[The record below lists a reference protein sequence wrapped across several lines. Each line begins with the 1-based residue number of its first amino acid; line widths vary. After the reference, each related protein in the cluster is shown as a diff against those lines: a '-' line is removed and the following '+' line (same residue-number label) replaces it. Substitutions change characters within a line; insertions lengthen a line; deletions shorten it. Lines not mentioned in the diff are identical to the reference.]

1 LRRAVLNLADDR
13 AIWRIPESALEAIR
27 SSFPAGWEVA
37 VVQDSVDGRG
47 DGGGVSPAALA
58 AVRGAEVYLGYGVP
72 RELFVAAV
80 CTENS
85 QLRWAHTATAG
96 IASLLYPEMVGSDVI
111 LTNSAGIHGPA
122 MAETVLAM
130 ILHFARG
137 FDVAVRAQARHEWAA
152 SRFEEEFGIGRE
164 IAGATLGIVGLGGVG
179 RAIAR
184 SAGALG
190 MRVIALRRSPAA
202 SADGVELLTGD
213 DALRVLLARSDYVVI
228 SVPSTSETRGM
239 IGAREL
245 AAMRPDAVLV
255 NVARG
260 EVVDEDALVE
270 TLRAGRL
277 RGAALDVFR
286 KEPLPEASPL
296 WDLPNVLILPH
307 VSGTTD
313 RFWGRETEL
322 IVDNVRRYLAGE
334 PLRNVVDKAI
344 GY

>member
-13 AIWRIPESALEAIR
+13 NIWRIPESAMDAIR
-27 SSFPAGWEVA
+27 SAFPAGWEVA
-37 VVQDSVDGRG
+37 VVQDTVDGRG
-47 DGGGVSPAALA
+47 DGGGVSAAALS
-58 AVRGAEVYLGYGVP
+58 AVRGAEVYLGFGMP

-80 CTENS
+80 CEENS
-85 QLRWAHTATAG
+85 HLRWAHTATAG
-96 IASLLYPEMVGSDVI
+96 IASLLYPEMVQSNVI
-111 LTNSAGIHGPA
+111 LTNSAGVHGPA

-137 FDVAVRAQARHEWAA
+137 FDVAVRAQARRDWSA

-164 IAGATLGIVGLGGVG
+164 ISGTTLGIIGLGGVG
-179 RAIAR
+179 REIAR
-184 SAGALG
+184 RARALG
-190 MRVIALRRSPAA
+190 MHVVATRRHPMGSEK
-202 SADGVELLTGD
+202 DVELLSGD
-213 DALRVLLARSDYVVI
+213 DALRTLLARSDYVVI
-228 SVPSTSETRGM
+228 SVPSTRETRGM

-245 AAMRPDAVLV
+245 TAMRPDAVLV

-260 EVVDEDALVE
+260 DVMDEDALME

-286 KEPLPEASPL
+286 KEPLPETSPL

-313 RFWGRETEL
+313 RFWDREAAL
-322 IVDNVRRYLAGE
+322 IVENVRRYLQGE
-334 PLRNVVDKAI
+334 PLRNVVDKAL

>member
-1 LRRAVLNLADDR
+1 MRRAVLNLADDR
-13 AIWRIPESALEAIR
+13 NIWRIPESATEAIR
-27 SSFPAGWEVA
+27 LAFPAGWEVA
-37 VVQDSVDGRG
+37 VVQDAVDGRG
-47 DGGGVSPAALA
+47 DGGGVSAAALSA
-58 AVRGAEVYLGYGVP
+58 IKGAEVYLGFGLP
-72 RELFVAAV
+72 RELFLTAV
-80 CTENS
+80 CEEGS

-96 IASLLYPEMVGSDVI
+96 IGSLLYPEMVQSNVI
-111 LTNSAGIHGPA
+111 LTNSAGVHGPA

-130 ILHFARG
+130 VLHFARG
-137 FDVAVRAQARHEWAA
+137 LDVAVRAQARREWSA

-164 IAGATLGIVGLGGVG
+164 ISGATLGIVGLGGVG
-179 RAIAR
+179 REIAWR
-184 SAGALG
+184 GRAVG
-190 MRVIALRRSPAA
+190 MNVVALRRNAGGSE
-202 SADGVELLTGD
+202 DGVELITGD
-213 DALRVLLARSDYVVI
+213 DALRTLLARSDYVVI
-228 SVPSTSETRGM
+228 SVPSTRETRGM

-245 AAMRPDAVLV
+245 AAMRADAVLV

-270 TLRAGRL
+270 VLRAGRL

-286 KEPLPEASPL
+286 TEPLPAESPL

-313 RFWGRETEL
+313 RFWSREAAL
-322 IVDNVRRYLAGE
+322 IVDNVRRYLGVE